1 MERIPGDKALVTTG
15 LRFQSRHIKAF
26 DTRQSKVFL
35 IDLNNPDDEP
45 KFVTIHNYPGNHSD
59 LDFHG
64 LSSWVDDQT
73 GEVFVFLV
81 NHLLTKSVVEIFQ
94 YIEDEVSLNHI
105 RTCEDDSFHLLNDV
119 VAVDKQSF
127 YVTNYLYWRGSV
139 ASKIEM
145 FLMLKWGSVLFYDGE
160 KSRVVRDG
168 LFMTNGI
175 NKSPDNR

>member
-1 MERIPGDKALVTTG
+1 MVIFNGYYTLKARLVVVYAIRSEAVIS
-15 LRFQSRHIKAF
+15 LFSR
-26 DTRQSKVFL
+26 
-35 IDLNNPDDEP
+35 
-45 KFVTIHNYPGNHSD
+45 
-59 LDFHG
+59 
-64 LSSWVDDQT
+64 
-73 GEVFVFLV
+73 
-81 NHLLTKSVVEIFQ
+81 
-94 YIEDEVSLNHI
+94 
-105 RTCEDDSFHLLNDV
+105 LNDV